1 MLRYRRQNVGD
12 EAEFRLGMVCAA
24 ALHILVALIA
34 IFGLPHLMEPPPE
47 ITEAVPVDM
56 VADISDKTNAPARVA
71 TPKPVEK
78 PAEPE
83 KKDVPPPP
91 TPPKPPE
98 PVQKEVL
105 PPPPPP
111 PPPPKQPEP
120 PKPQEPEDIAPVPD
134 KKPPP
139 PPKPPVEKPPEKKPP
154 PKDSFDDMMKN
165 ALKDVAKPKPSAQ
178 PTPAPQ
184 PTNPAASA
192 KTTTPA
198 IGDPNAQPT
207 ISEKDYLQQ
216 QIEKCWNFDP
226 GARGAEKLVVKVR
239 ILIQPDGAVTSSTLV
254 GNYSG
259 DPYLLAAADSARRA
273 PLTCSP
279 LKIPPS
285 RPDFYKQFPDIT
297 LNFDPRSLSR

>member
-1 MLRYRRQNVGD
+1 
-12 EAEFRLGMVCAA
+12 LGVICAA
-24 ALHILVALIA
+24 ALHLIVALIA

-47 ITEAVPVDM
+47 IVEAVPVDM
-56 VADISDKTNAPARVA
+56 VAEISDKTNAPARVA
-71 TPKPVEK
+71 APKPEEK

-98 PVQKEVL
+98 PVVKEVL

-120 PKPQEPEDIAPVPD
+120 PKPPEPEEDIAPIPD

-139 PPKPPVEKPPEKKPP
+139 PKPIEKPPEKPPEKKPP

-165 ALKDVAKPKPSAQ
+165 ALKDVAKPKP
-178 PTPAPQ
+178 PTAAPAPAPQ
-184 PTNPAASA
+184 PTNTAAPTG
-192 KTTTPA
+192 KTSNTA

-239 ILIQPDGAVTSSTLV
+239 ILIQPDGTVTSSTLI
-254 GNYSG
+254 GNYAG
-259 DPYLLAAADSARRA
+259 DPYLMAAADSARRA

-279 LKIPPS
+279 LKIPPGHA
-285 RPDFYKQFPDIT
+285 DFYKQFSDIT
-297 LNFDPRSLSR
+297 LNFDPRSLTR